1 MTTHGEN
8 AVRRRLACRPGGEAD
23 IELSWH
29 AITHVGNRRDT
40 NQDSYITVPPVF
52 AVADGMGGHS
62 AGEVASAAV
71 VRRLNELAGDLTVT
85 EDDILD
91 TLTQAV
97 DDIEIDTGD
106 TELGAG
112 TTVTGVIISEQTGL
126 PVWQVFN
133 IGDSRVYQ
141 YFKGALSQITV
152 DHSVVQHLLDTG
164 AITEEE
170 AEVHPHSNVITR
182 AVGLGE
188 APLPDYTS
196 LALIPGQRIL
206 ICSDGLTKELTDVGI
221 QYFLSTQHTAEDAA
235 RTLVEQA
242 LNNAGRDNVTVVV
255 IDVHAVGDVI
265 DTGSLAS
272 SGVQLETGGI
282 APVLSSTDP
291 ESSGD
296 VSQPSG
302 DAPTD

>member
-1 MTTHGEN
+1 MTFHGEN
-8 AVRRRLACRPGGEAD
+8 ALRRRLAYVAGGNAD
-23 IELSWH
+23 IELSWFG
-29 AITHVGNRRDT
+29 ITDVGRRRDT

-52 AVADGMGGHS
+52 AVADGMGGHT

-71 VRRLNELAGDLTVT
+71 VRRLNELAGDFEVT
-85 EDDILD
+85 DDELLER
-91 TLTQAV
+91 LTQAV
-97 DDIEIDTGD
+97 DDIEIDVGD

-112 TTVTGVIISEQTGL
+112 TTVTGVTIGAVDGA
-126 PVWQVFN
+126 PVWKVFN

-170 AEVHPHSNVITR
+170 AEVHPHANVITR

-188 APLPDYTS
+188 APVPDFAT

-206 ICSDGLTKELTDVGI
+206 ICSDGLTKELTDIGI
-221 QYFLSTQHTAEDAA
+221 QYFLSTQPTAEAAA

-242 LNNAGRDNVTVVV
+242 LNNAGRDNVTAIV

-265 DTGSLAS
+265 DTGS
-272 SGVQLETGGI
+272 V
-282 APVLSSTDP
+282 DP
-291 ESSGD
+291 EALEAFEARSTLEAPAD
-296 VSQPSG
+296 VVEVDPH
-302 DAPTD
+302 P